1 MRRFEWY
8 TPIQSLT
15 IHIQVR
21 NMDSVLT
28 NAGQGWLGQL
38 ISGSPI
44 PTFWQIYY
52 GQPSNPNSCRPADDH
67 IMNIY
72 SAYIGS

>member
-1 MRRFEWY
+1 
-8 TPIQSLT
+8 
-15 IHIQVR
+15 
-21 NMDSVLT
+21 MDSVLT